1 MVDPLSPVFRDGLPG
16 TFAESPLTK
25 QERELQGLEGRPPLE
40 VTPAGT
46 QGIRGRRKPDPDVRW
61 RPSRVTPGQDGAEEE
76 GPEPE
81 ESDPGPDTE
90 AEKDDAEKTEEGSS
104 GRLLDSRS

>member
-25 QERELQGLEGRPPLE
+25 QERELQELEGRPPIE
-40 VTPAGT
+40 VTPTGA
-46 QGIRGRRKPDPDVRW
+46 QGIRRRRKPDPDVRW
-61 RPSRVTPGQDGAEEE
+61 RPSGVTPGQGDVEED
-76 GPEPE
+76 EPE
-81 ESDPGPDTE
+81 ESEPGSEAE
-90 AEKDDAEKTEEGSS
+90 AEKDDGEKAEEGSS